1 MQMKLA
7 SEDGLLGLFHLKSS
21 GGGQTGKNL
30 GRAPTHFIFSQT
42 TQSCFL

>member
-21 GGGQTGKNL
+21 GGGRLEK
-30 GRAPTHFIFSQT
+30 I
-42 TQSCFL
+42 TQKLITNSLKTC